1 MKPTESVKKYQQN
14 KKTVTIWI
22 HQYTKKEWSKY
33 AESKGLSL
41 GSLAKVLLKNYC
53 EGKIDFKL

>member
-1 MKPTESVKKYQQN
+1 MKPAESVKKYQQN

-22 HQYTKKEWSKY
+22 QKDIKKEWSAY

-41 GSLAKVLLKNYC
+41 GALAKVLLKNYC
-53 EGKIDFKL
+53 EGKIDLKL